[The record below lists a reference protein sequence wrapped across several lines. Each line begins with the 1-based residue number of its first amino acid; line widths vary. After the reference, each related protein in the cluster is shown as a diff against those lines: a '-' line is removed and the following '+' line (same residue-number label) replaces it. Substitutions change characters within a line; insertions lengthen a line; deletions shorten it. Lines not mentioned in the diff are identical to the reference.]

1 VWREGEVGL
10 YDIGAVGRCVVGFK
24 YYVHVRAIAVV
35 WNVHKLEN
43 EHLFCV
49 GHASLELRRLQS
61 QCTF

>member
-1 VWREGEVGL
+1 VWREGKVGL

-43 EHLFCV
+43 EYLFV
-49 GHASLELRRLQS
+49 LDTP
-61 QCTF
+61 QC